1 MSFISQNLIQSV
13 SPWSL
18 IIVFFP
24 SSYAFTSIRSS
35 LSFNSS
41 RIAGKN
47 MKCKL
52 TAVLKLKCHPL
63 LLDLKVRLWK
73 WMFVKK
79 KKCSLVINSIK
90 QHWVLT
96 KEMIWKGYTLNFELL
111 ALTKCGVSASS
122 RASLLFWAYCCLGT

>member
-1 MSFISQNLIQSV
+1 MSFISQNLTQSV

-18 IIVFFP
+18 IIIIIFH

-63 LLDLKVRLWK
+63 FLDLKVRLWK
-73 WMFVKK
+73 RMFVKK
-79 KKCSLVINSIK
+79 FKKKKKIK
-90 QHWVLT
+90 
-96 KEMIWKGYTLNFELL
+96 KGN
-111 ALTKCGVSASS
+111 KKKIH
-122 RASLLFWAYCCLGT
+122 